1 MSLTK
6 KIVLIALG
14 VSLVIGLI
22 SYLFDGGMRTFQTGE
37 FIIYSSVICFMEVAL
52 LFFIAFVVLI
62 AKIDGPSLRL
72 TKEVEGEEV
81 LDSPKR
87 KRMNHKEVARS
98 FFLAAG
104 LILLIG
110 TSLCFGGF
118 FGTY

>member
-14 VSLVIGLI
+14 VSLGIGLI
-22 SYLFDGGMRTFQTGE
+22 AYLVDGGSTTFRTGE
-37 FIIYSSVICFMEVAL
+37 FILYSSGICFIEVVL

-62 AKIDGPSLRL
+62 VKIEGPSLPL
-72 TKEVEGEEV
+72 KAGENV
-81 LDSPKR
+81 LDGPKN

-118 FGTY
+118 FGIPF

>member
-6 KIVLIALG
+6 KIVLIALA
-14 VSLVIGLI
+14 VSLGIGLI
-22 SYLFDGGMRTFQTGE
+22 AYLVDGGSTTFRTGE
-37 FIIYSSVICFMEVAL
+37 YILYTSVISFMEVAL

-62 AKIDGPSLRL
+62 AKIEGPSLRL
-72 TKEVEGEEV
+72 KEEDNV
-81 LDSPKR
+81 LDAPKV
-87 KRMNHKEVARS
+87 KWMNHKEVARS

-118 FGTY
+118 FGSF